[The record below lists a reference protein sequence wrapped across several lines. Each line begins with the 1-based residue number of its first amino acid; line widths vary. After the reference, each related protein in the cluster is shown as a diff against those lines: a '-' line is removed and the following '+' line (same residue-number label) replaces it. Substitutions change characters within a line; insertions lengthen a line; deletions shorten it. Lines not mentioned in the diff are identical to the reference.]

1 MLTQEEKKWRIK
13 REQRDAKGC
22 IKIIKRDFFDDLP
35 RAICDVLDNI
45 SWRWRNYDWFEEAWN
60 KYREHVLEASANG
73 TAIKAPGFVFNS
85 YIDEQIK
92 EDFLNRDEY
101 ECLHSDK
108 DLEEL
113 FHHGIK
119 GQKWGLRRFQNEDG
133 TLTEAGKA
141 RYNPDGSVKD
151 PRDMSNEDL
160 DKSNKRLTAES
171 NYANLTG
178 RSQPRKMMTRDTA
191 IKIGA
196 TMVAT
201 AAATFLLRKYKTG
214 SWLEA
219 VKDSNNNIT
228 GYSKGRSIVTAL
240 LAAGIGG
247 LMAGT
252 TSLGGSARPESKK
265 ED

>member
-1 MLTQEEKKWRIK
+1 MLTQEEKKWRIE

-60 KYREHVLEASANG
+60 KYRDHVLEASANG

-133 TLTEAGKA
+133 SLTPEGKL
-141 RYNPDGSVKD
+141 RYNQDGSIRD
-151 PRDMSNEDL
+151 PSKMTDEEL
-160 DKSNKRLTAES
+160 NKANRRMQAEQT
-171 NYANLTG
+171 YENLTG
-178 RSQPRKMMTRDTA
+178 TSQPRRALTRDNA

-196 TMVAT
+196 TFLGT
-201 AAATFLLRKYKTG
+201 AALPTLYK
-214 SWLEA
+214 A
-219 VKDSNNNIT
+219 M
-228 GYSKGRSIVTAL
+228 KGDLKTTDKGQLIVSSLIAG
-240 LAAGIGG
+240 GIGAI
-247 LMAGT
+247 MAGT
-252 TSLGGSARPESKK
+252 SVLGGEAKNIKAS
-265 ED
+265 